1 MAMEEIDISISEE
14 PPRVGFIDA
23 IKMGFKGYVV
33 WNARSTRPEFWWW
46 VLFVVAVAIVA
57 LLLDSLIFG
66 TQTGGFGPIY
76 LFAVLALFLPN
87 LSLIVRR
94 LHDTN
99 RTGWWYWIALIPFV
113 GAIVLLVFF
122 LLPST
127 QGPTRWNNRIAV

>member
-1 MAMEEIDISISEE
+1 
-14 PPRVGFIDA
+14 VGFIDA